1 VPLSKRPTLAI
12 VVPCYN
18 EEEILPKTHSVLTGL
33 LKGLID
39 QGKLGEHSF
48 VCFVDD
54 GSRDRTWAMIH
65 ELTRKDPLV
74 RGLKLSRNFGH
85 QNALLAGMLDL
96 REEVD
101 CIVTIDADLQDDT
114 TCIEQMLD
122 KYQEGYRIVYGIRNN
137 RDSDTFSKRT
147 TAQMFYKIMQFL
159 GVNTIYNHA
168 DFRLVDRQALGE
180 LAKFGEVNM
189 FLRGIFPQLGF
200 KWTTV
205 SYGRQERTAGETKYP
220 FRKMLAFAWDGITSF
235 SGFPLRMIFLLGCV
249 ILAMSFLLSGWAMVP
264 VIQGRAIQGWA
275 STVIPMFIFAGLQM
289 ISVGIVGEY
298 MAKVYQEIKARPRYI
313 IEMDARWPGDEAT
326 S

>member
-1 VPLSKRPTLAI
+1 VPSSKPPTLAVI
-12 VVPCYN
+12 VPCYN
-18 EEEILPKTHSVLTGL
+18 EEEALPQTHSILSN
-33 LKGLID
+33 LIAHLIG
-39 QGKLGEHSF
+39 QGKLSDQSF
-48 VCFVDD
+48 VCYVDD
-54 GSRDRTWAMIH
+54 GSADKTWDLIERLSRETPH
-65 ELTRKDPLV
+65 T

-101 CIVTIDADLQDDT
+101 CMVTIDADLQDDT
-114 TCIEQMLD
+114 SCIEKMLD
-122 KYQEGYRIVYGIRNN
+122 KYQQGYRIVYGIRNN

-147 TAQMFYKIMQFL
+147 TAQAFYKIMQFL

-168 DFRLVDRQALGE
+168 DFRLVDRVALGE

-205 SYGRQERTAGETKYP
+205 AYGRQERTAGETKYP

-249 ILAMSFLLSGWAMVP
+249 ILAMSIVLSIWALIP

-275 STVIPMFIFAGLQM
+275 STVIPVFLFAGLQM
-289 ISVGIVGEY
+289 ISIGIVGEY
-298 MAKVYQEIKARPRYI
+298 MAKVYREVKARPRYI
-313 IEMDARWPGDEAT
+313 VERDTRWPAEE
-326 S
+326 

>member
-1 VPLSKRPTLAI
+1 MPSSKPPTLAI
-12 VVPCYN
+12 IVPCYN
-18 EEEILPKTHSVLTGL
+18 EEEALPQTRSILSN
-33 LKGLID
+33 LIE
-39 QGKLGEHSF
+39 QLIGNGKLSDKSF
-48 VCFVDD
+48 VCYVDD
-54 GSRDRTWAMIH
+54 GSADKTWDLIERLSREH
-65 ELTRKDPLV
+65 SHT

-101 CIVTIDADLQDDT
+101 CMVTIDADLQDDT
-114 TCIEQMLD
+114 SCIEKMLD
-122 KYQEGYRIVYGIRNN
+122 KYQQGYRIVYGIRNN

-147 TAQMFYKIMQFL
+147 TAQAFYKIMQFL

-168 DFRLVDRQALGE
+168 DFRLVDRVALGE

-205 SYGRQERTAGETKYP
+205 AYGRQERTAGETKYP

-249 ILAMSFLLSGWAMVP
+249 ILAMSIALSIWALIP

-275 STVIPMFIFAGLQM
+275 STVIPVFLFAGLQM
-289 ISVGIVGEY
+289 ISIGIVGEY
-298 MAKVYQEIKARPRYI
+298 MAKVYREVKARPRYI
-313 IEMDARWPGDEAT
+313 VERDTRWPAEE
-326 S
+326 